1 MAPSFDTSRA
11 MSSPTSVS
19 LTRFL
24 IEEQRGE
31 RINPD
36 LRLLIEVVARAC
48 KTIAVAVGKGALG
61 GVLGD
66 AGSDGASINVQG
78 EAQKKLDVIAN
89 DVLLEANAWGGH
101 LAACASEEMDEPF
114 PIPDAYPRGNYLLL
128 FDPLDGSSNIDVNVS
143 VGTIFS
149 VLVCPGDAQNVDTQ
163 SFLQPGTAQVAAG
176 YCIYGPSTM
185 LVLTIGH
192 GTHAFTLDREQGSFV
207 LTRRDMR
214 IPDETKEFAINMSN
228 QRHWAPPVT
237 RYIDECLQGKDG
249 PRGKDFNMR
258 WVASMVA
265 DVHRILT
272 RGGIF
277 IYPWDR
283 KLGATDAH
291 DDAHPTKRGKLRLMY
306 EANPMAMLV
315 EQAGGAA
322 TNGRSRILEIAP
334 EHLHQRLPVFL
345 GSKAEV
351 ATATRYHRDHDAAH
365 AGRLAEA

>member
-1 MAPSFDTSRA
+1 MAAPPQPPLA
-11 MSSPTSVS
+11 MSHAAAEPIS

-24 IEEQRGE
+24 IEEKRAG

-36 LRLLIEVVARAC
+36 LRLLVEVVARAC
-48 KTIAVAVGKGALG
+48 KRISVAVGKGALG

-66 AGSDGASINVQG
+66 AGTGNVQG

-101 LAACASEEMDEPF
+101 LAACASEEMDHCQ

-128 FDPLDGSSNIDVNVS
+128 FDPLDGSSNIDVNVG

-149 VLVCPGDAQNVDTQ
+149 VLRCPEGVAVVSDED
-163 SFLQPGTAQVAAG
+163 FLQPGTAQVAAG

-207 LTRRDMR
+207 LTQKDMR
-214 IPDETKEFAINMSN
+214 IPEETKEFAINMSN
-228 QRHWAPPVT
+228 QRHWEAPM
-237 RYIDECLQGKDG
+237 QGYVADLLAGGTG

-258 WVASMVA
+258 WIASMVA

-283 KLGATDAH
+283 KDPSKA
-291 DDAHPTKRGKLRLMY
+291 GKLRLMY
-306 EANPMAMLV
+306 EANPMSLLV

-322 TNGRSRILEIAP
+322 TDGRQRILDIAP
-334 EHLHQRLPVFL
+334 AQLHQRVPVFL
-345 GSKAEV
+345 GSKQEV
-351 ATATRYHRDHDAAH
+351 AHATRYHHEHDARA
-365 AGRLAEA
+365 ATQPATA

>member
-1 MAPSFDTSRA
+1 MAVPSDRPPA
-11 MSSPTSVS
+11 MSQTRASTS
-19 LTRFL
+19 LTRHL
-24 IEEQRGE
+24 IEEQQAG
-31 RINPD
+31 RIGAD

-48 KTIAVAVGKGALG
+48 KTISVAVGKGALG

-66 AGSDGASINVQG
+66 AAGGGSINVQG

-101 LAACASEEMDEPF
+101 LAACASEEMDHCQ
-114 PIPDAYPRGNYLLL
+114 PIPDVYPRGNYLLL
-128 FDPLDGSSNIDVNVS
+128 FDPLDGSSNIDVNVG

-149 VLVCPGDAQNVDTQ
+149 VLRCPEGVTTPEDHH
-163 SFLQPGTAQVAAG
+163 FLQPGSTQVAAG

-207 LTRRDMR
+207 LTQKHMR
-214 IPDETKEFAINMSN
+214 VPEETKEFAINMSN
-228 QRHWAPPVT
+228 QRHWEAPMQAYVA
-237 RYIDECLQGKDG
+237 DLLAGKSG

-258 WVASMVA
+258 WIASMVA

-283 KLGATDAH
+283 KDPSKA
-291 DDAHPTKRGKLRLMY
+291 GKLRLMY
-306 EANPMAMLV
+306 EANPMSLLV

-322 TNGRSRILEIAP
+322 TNGRAPILQLEP
-334 EHLHQRLPVFL
+334 TQLHQRVPVFL
-345 GSKAEV
+345 GSRKEV
-351 ATATRYHRDHDAAH
+351 EEATRYHLAHDAIA
-365 AGRLAEA
+365 AA